1 MRKKIIIVGILFII
15 LTLGLSGCNEENSS
29 RLDEERIVGTWIG
42 SDIFQNNTRNIT
54 MIFLSNKTYETV
66 ATYNGYKITGKGTWK
81 IFDNELFI
89 DITEPKSSKSKSDYI
104 FSNNFNTL
112 TIIDSTG
119 KSIDFT
125 KQ

>member
-1 MRKKIIIVGILFII
+1 MKKRIIIVGIIVI
-15 LTLGLSGCNEENSS
+15 LLTVGLSGCNEENSS
-29 RLDEERIVGTWIG
+29 KLDKERIVGTWIG

-54 MIFLSNKTYETV
+54 MIFLSNKTYETI
-66 ATYNGYKITGKGTWK
+66 ATLKGNKIMGNGTWN
-81 IFDNELFI
+81 IVDNKLFI
-89 DITEPKSSKSKSDYI
+89 DITEPNISKSKSDYN

>member
-1 MRKKIIIVGILFII
+1 MKKQLIIIGIVLLF
-15 LTLGLSGCNEENSS
+15 LTVGLSGCEENSS
-29 RLDEERIVGTWIG
+29 NSDEEKIVGTWKG
-42 SDIFQNNTRNIT
+42 SDIFENSTRNIT
-54 MIFLSNKTYETV
+54 MIFLSNKTYQTL
-66 ATYNGYKITGKGTWK
+66 ATHNGNIITGNGTWRIANK
-81 IFDNELFI
+81 ELFI
-89 DITEPKSSKSKSDYI
+89 DIIEPRISKSKGEYY